1 MDMSLGGGGRLTFI
15 ESMQCNYSNKRKI
28 PFELRTITS
37 QSSISGA
44 ESVLGDQGPY
54 PASQ

>member
-1 MDMSLGGGGRLTFI
+1 MDMSLGGGRLTFI